1 MSLLNSIPTPSPSN
15 TEVAWSGREER
26 IRSENLR
33 EKKFN
38 TQPDS
43 AESRAAAETIAKQS
57 TKSMKNEDD
66 KSKTD
71 NTRMKPEQDPN
82 NTNNSKNIEQVEK
95 NKMIKSKLMSKIK
108 ENKKKKQA
116 ADKTDKNLKEIARNS
131 LITEYM
137 KPKPEPTGIPTTNY
151 ENLVPGAAR
160 AGSLN
165 CNLGPV
171 DNFSGEKK
179 KAGKND
185 TTSQPASGGLARA
198 VLDWPDGDR
207 GPGLSQ
213 SE

>member
-1 MSLLNSIPTPSPSN
+1 
-15 TEVAWSGREER
+15 
-26 IRSENLR
+26 
-33 EKKFN
+33 
-38 TQPDS
+38 
-43 AESRAAAETIAKQS
+43 
-57 TKSMKNEDD
+57 MKL
-66 KSKTD
+66 
-71 NTRMKPEQDPN
+71 
-82 NTNNSKNIEQVEK
+82 V
-95 NKMIKSKLMSKIK
+95 SKIK

-116 ADKTDKNLKEIARNS
+116 ADKMDKLNKTKNKNENARK
-131 LITEYM
+131 ITEYM
-137 KPKPEPTGIPTTNY
+137 KPKPEPTKIPTSTS

-213 SE
+213 SD